1 MGRVQAVDNQALQS
15 DAAQGSGAFKC
26 LDVWD
31 QRQGEVRL
39 WLYSSVVGYMLIV
52 AVYWQITEL
61 LCLSVE
67 NIDTRDIVDDY
78 RISYDGVQKWH
89 KEHWQEAPPNLG
101 VCFSDTL
108 GASCPRRRAMRRTTY
123 NDKEPDMIDPR
134 FQHLYNTNLRLDF
147 MQPTLTSFDYSIR
160 AYEYRIKIA
169 PTASYA
175 DFSIGIGVDETER
188 DPDVCGTYCADNGHA
203 VDGCSCGVCGSDPTG
218 VLCDD
223 SSCPATLVARCG
235 SSDPTHLFCDEDA
248 TRNGVGGVQLVRCPE
263 PIGPDMMIPTSEGVH
278 PAALPLYNTEYS
290 VSEQGDVKVEVR
302 YLTKALIEAA
312 WYRGTY
318 QVQEAQGIYSVAAWV
333 GAVGETPEF
342 NIQQVDVEFVLTDQS
357 QPKPYAPAF
366 TGTWR
371 FLVGFCVFPILTP
384 LVTVTLRVF
393 LQIWLHVRYRT
404 NQGLPPPFYRSFRKF
419 RGW

>member
-39 WLYSSVVGYMLIV
+39 WLYSSVVGYMMIV
-52 AVYWQITEL
+52 AVYWQISEL

-78 RISYDGVQKWH
+78 RISHDGVQSWH
-89 KEHWQEAPPNLG
+89 KAHWQVEAPNLG
-101 VCFSDTL
+101 VCLSPSL
-108 GASCPRRRAMRRTTY
+108 GASCPRRRAMRMTQYT
-123 NDKEPDMIDPR
+123 DKEPDMIDPR

-160 AYEYRIKIA
+160 AYEYRIDIA
-169 PTASYA
+169 PTSSFA
-175 DFSIGIGVDETER
+175 DVSIGIGLDETER
-188 DPDVCGTYCADNGHA
+188 DPDVCGTYCEDNGHDA
-203 VDGCSCGVCGSDPTG
+203 DGCDCGVCGSPAEDDPTG
-218 VLCDD
+218 VRCDD
-223 SSCPATLVARCG
+223 SRCPPDLAEGT
-235 SSDPTHLFCDEDA
+235 
-248 TRNGVGGVQLVRCPE
+248 TRTVGGVQLVRCPE
-263 PIGPDMMIPTSEGVH
+263 PPGPDMMVPTSAGVH

-290 VSEQGDVKVEVR
+290 VSKDGSVKVEVR

-312 WYRGTY
+312 WYRGNY
-318 QVQEAQGIYSVAAWV
+318 QVQQAQGIYSVSVWT
-333 GAVGETPEF
+333 GEPSETPTF
-342 NIQQVDVEFVLTDQS
+342 NIEYVDVQFVLTDQS

-371 FLVGFCVFPILTP
+371 FLVGFCVS
-384 LVTVTLRVF
+384 V
-393 LQIWLHVRYRT
+393 
-404 NQGLPPPFYRSFRKF
+404 
-419 RGW
+419 